1 VAQVTVAS
9 GARSEPRIASCEPR
23 RRFWACERGAELV
36 EFAFVFPTLLL
47 VMLGIIDFGFLFQR
61 YEIVTN
67 AAREGARVAILPG
80 YQTADVQARVNQY
93 LTAGGLTPT
102 DPVTVGAQALSVGSQ
117 CITVKPVTVAYQH
130 QFLFLGP
137 IVGLMNFVGGS
148 GTLTHKT
155 LHATSSMRSE
165 LAAGACP

>member
-1 VAQVTVAS
+1 MAEIAAPTVT
-9 GARSEPRIASCEPR
+9 RMPR
-23 RRFWACERGAELV
+23 RRSLWACEKGAELI

-61 YEIVTN
+61 YEVVTN

-80 YQTADVQARVNQY
+80 YSAADVQARVNQY
-93 LTAGGLTPT
+93 LTAGGLTGT
-102 DPVTVGAQALSVGSQ
+102 ATVTVGAPQAINVGSQ
-117 CITVKPVTVAYQH
+117 CVTVRPITVGYDH

-137 IVGLMNFVGGS
+137 ILGLMGGGS
-148 GTLTHKT
+148 LTNKT

-165 LAAGACP
+165 IAAGDCP

>member
-1 VAQVTVAS
+1 MAQIS
-9 GARSEPRIASCEPR
+9 RRSL
-23 RRFWACERGAELV
+23 WACERGAELV

-80 YQTADVQARVNQY
+80 YADADVQARVNQY

-102 DPVTVGAQALSVGSQ
+102 DPVTVGTPVPIAVGGSGQ
-117 CITVKPVTVAYQH
+117 CVTVRPVTVAYQH

-137 IVGLMNFVGGS
+137 ILGLMGGS
-148 GTLTHKT
+148 GLSNKT

-165 LAAGACP
+165 IAAGACP

>member
-1 VAQVTVAS
+1 MAEIGS
-9 GARSEPRIASCEPR
+9 GTRMQMPGR
-23 RRFWACERGAELV
+23 RGFWACEKGAELI

-67 AAREGARVAILPG
+67 SAREGARVAILPG
-80 YQTADVQARVNQY
+80 YGTADVQARVNQY
-93 LTAGGLTPT
+93 LTAGGLTGT
-102 DPVTVGAQALSVGSQ
+102 ATVTVGAPQAISVGSQ
-117 CITVKPVTVAYQH
+117 CVTVRPVTVGYDH

-137 IVGLMNFVGGS
+137 ILGLMGGGS
-148 GTLTHKT
+148 LTNKT

-165 LAAGACP
+165 IAAGACP